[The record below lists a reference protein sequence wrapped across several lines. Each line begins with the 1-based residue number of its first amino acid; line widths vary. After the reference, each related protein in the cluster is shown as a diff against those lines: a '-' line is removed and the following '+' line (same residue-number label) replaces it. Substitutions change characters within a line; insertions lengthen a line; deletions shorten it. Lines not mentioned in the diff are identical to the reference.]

1 MTARNVPEIVA
12 RAWERTPRQRALES
26 HVKGA
31 LSVNVKDGWVD
42 TYMGAARRPVSLAHR
57 SPNHLFLPGIVYF
70 HKLELVPLLG
80 EPRVYEMFK
89 SVVETCVEAGIVR
102 EATDL
107 VAAIVKRK
115 RLLTDEHNKE
125 LQGLLL
131 AQAVQE
137 DDYTSAIKSVLM
149 EVAADPHSVALGNAL
164 GRLVR
169 KAPRD
174 DVSRAVIRRMA
185 AKQGDSVPLHMLSG
199 NAFSLSRNYQMA
211 LDRFV
216 AAYRLQPADPLI
228 PLAVAAVLARVV
240 AHRKVVDRHG
250 TLVRSLAFLER
261 YAMLRRAQPPEPMAP
276 AVVAALAAA
285 ETEDAGGDGDGK
297 GQLVA
302 RRAAAAKLAVEQ
314 EVVYNTARAL
324 HQAGLGHAAVHLY
337 QDCLAFYD
345 AHKAALDGDLGGNAH
360 VTKEAAYN
368 LVRIYEAAG
377 SRDLA
382 RMVAERY
389 LRVE

>member
-1 MTARNVPEIVA
+1 M
-12 RAWERTPRQRALES
+12 
-26 HVKGA
+26 H
-31 LSVNVKDGWVD
+31 
-42 TYMGAARRPVSLAHR
+42 RRPGLTLTNQSTHHHIHA
-57 SPNHLFLPGIVYF
+57 VYF
-70 HKLELVPLLG
+70 HKLELVTLLG

-89 SVVETCVEAGIVR
+89 AVVEACVEAGILR

-107 VAAIVKRK
+107 VAAIVKRR

-125 LQGLLL
+125 LQGLLR

-137 DDYTSAIKSVLM
+137 DDYTSAIKSVLV
-149 EVAADPHSVALGNAL
+149 EVAAEPHNVGLGNAL

-185 AKQGDSVPLHMLSG
+185 GKQGDSVPLYVLSG

-228 PLAVAAVLARVV
+228 PLAIAAVLARVV

-261 YAMLRRAQPPEPMAP
+261 YATLRRAQPPEPMP
-276 AVVAALAAA
+276 KAAAAAAAAAA
-285 ETEDAGGDGDGK
+285 EEEGEAGGGGDGA
-297 GQLVA
+297 LVA

-314 EVVYNTARAL
+314 EAVYNTARAL
-324 HQAGLGHAAVHLY
+324 HQAGLGHTAVHLY
-337 QDCLAFYD
+337 RDCLACYD
-345 AHKAALDGDLGGNAH
+345 AHKGALDEDLGGKGH

-368 LVRIYEAAG
+368 LVRLYEAAG

-389 LRVE
+389 LRVG

>member
-1 MTARNVPEIVA
+1 
-12 RAWERTPRQRALES
+12 
-26 HVKGA
+26 
-31 LSVNVKDGWVD
+31 
-42 TYMGAARRPVSLAHR
+42 
-57 SPNHLFLPGIVYF
+57 
-70 HKLELVPLLG
+70 
-80 EPRVYEMFK
+80 MFNA
-89 SVVETCVEAGIVR
+89 VVEACVEAGILR

-107 VAAIVKRK
+107 VAAIVKRR

-137 DDYTSAIKSVLM
+137 DDYTSAIKSVLV
-149 EVAADPHSVALGNAL
+149 EVAAEPHNVALGNAL

-185 AKQGDSVPLHMLSG
+185 GKQGDSVPLHVLSG

-228 PLAVAAVLARVV
+228 PLAIAAVLARVV

-261 YAMLRRAQPPEPMAP
+261 YATLRRAQPPEPLPPTA
-276 AVVAALAAA
+276 VAAAAAA
-285 ETEDAGGDGDGK
+285 EEEAGGGG
-297 GQLVA
+297 GGGGG

-314 EVVYNTARAL
+314 EAVYNTARAL

-337 QDCLAFYD
+337 LDCLACYD
-345 AHKAALDGDLGGNAH
+345 AHKAALDGELGGKGH

-368 LVRIYEAAG
+368 LVRLYEAAG